1 MKTEVDLI
9 YFEKDRETQT
19 RLSKYYVSHNNSE
32 TILDQTLIISKDEF
46 GKYIAK
52 MAFTNFP
59 KLKSEKETALKL
71 ADRMKHMS
79 EVIEEHWQD
88 KIPHPEAAPSN

>member
-19 RLSKYYVSHNNSE
+19 QPSKYYVSHNNSE
-32 TILDQTLIISKDEF
+32 TILDQTLIISKGEF

-59 KLKSEKETALKL
+59 ELKSEKETA
-71 ADRMKHMS
+71 
-79 EVIEEHWQD
+79 
-88 KIPHPEAAPSN
+88 PSN